1 MLHRWMATA
10 AFVALAAAG
19 CGSDAAETTRPAPTN
34 AQASVTTSETTQ
46 AAPDTTVTTSEPPD
60 VSEEGSATDLAVTE
74 VVFGEHV
81 TITNL
86 GGGSVNV
93 DGLWLCNRPFYTP
106 MPAVVIGPGVS
117 LDVPAAELGDM
128 PTLGGEAALYISDD
142 FESAEAMLDYV
153 AWGRGGGRTRAAVE
167 RGLWPEGDLVAPV
180 GSSIVSPRGGSSSD
194 DWE

>member
-1 MLHRWMATA
+1 MLDRWKATVTFA
-10 AFVALAAAG
+10 ILVAAG
-19 CGSDAAETTRPAPTN
+19 CGGDAPETTPPASTN
-34 AQASVTTSETTQ
+34 AEAPVTSSETTQ
-46 AAPDTTVTTSEPPD
+46 AAPDTTVTTSEPPAAS
-60 VSEEGSATDLAVTE
+60 VEGSVTDLAVTE
-74 VVFGEHV
+74 VVFAEHV

-106 MPAVVIGPGVS
+106 MPAVVIGPGESV
-117 LDVPAAELGDM
+117 DVPASELGDM
-128 PTLGGEAALYISDD
+128 PILGGEAAIYISDD